1 MKGKTFIVIM
11 AIFIILCSIQ
21 ATSAFEDNNLTQS
34 DVLTL
39 ENIQVTD
46 VIPSPDLNQSSN
58 QSLQA
63 SQNQSSDASK
73 ASSQSSDNLLKI
85 SVTSEDILGAV
96 HTPGI
101 FVYGVDYY
109 PQYRDVD
116 EVPLE
121 SFFKAVYWG
130 IRDYVQSHGNSPKE
144 WDVFLCNKTFTGGYG
159 DAGVGTIQTGYL
171 SPGGS
176 RVPYLTFNGMNYNQN
191 VALTIHLYGGYDK
204 DDGLTSTLDLTN
216 YGADCAIIDFSTAD
230 SSITGINF
238 KNFNVND
245 HSATEQPGST
255 VPFIKLGDASNPR
268 DMPEAL
274 IKNCTFE
281 NITLNPKQP
290 LYQVGEIGELSYYY
304 DYTSLEGF
312 FKFVF
317 WGIQTRMETS
327 LRSGKT
333 PITEWNVYLNNQTF
347 TGGYGDAGVS
357 TISTGYVTWSDD
369 TRATYLTF
377 RNYFKNRWSKD
388 LNVTIHLYGG
398 YDKDDGLTSTL
409 DLTDY
414 GASHILMDLSGGSS
428 SITGLNI
435 INFNALDHYNTDRE
449 DTSMPFIFFG
459 DEKISN
465 YQSNVINCT
474 FENITLN
481 PKQPILRMAFV
492 ADSQDSSQ
500 KVYSGGLVENCTF
513 RGNNASQMMAIS
525 GPIADS
531 QHSDDGPIF
540 YGFRA
545 NNNLFEN
552 NVGRQEYDSNVKSLG
567 FCVKV
572 WNEVF
577 NATFD
582 NNRFINN
589 TNAVHGAA
597 YCIIGFNATITNN
610 YIDGNEAVFGAGIE
624 AHNGNITIKDCIF
637 VNNVAK
643 GNHSQHPY
651 RDGSG
656 AAIAL
661 LGCNNLI
668 ENCTFINNTA
678 YGHAGAIDIVGGT
691 KTLDDGTSYY
701 LVADNTVIKDSRFYE
716 NLALDYAG
724 AVHING
730 TNTLIDNS
738 TFFYNNAS
746 HAGAVKLIGENT
758 TIVNSSF
765 TDNNAIQGGAVY
777 LEGNYSK
784 IIDSTFAYNN
794 ATHDL
799 DKVRANASMITAGG
813 AIYLV
818 GNYANVTNNTF
829 IANAAVGKYT
839 DSDVEGLGG
848 AIYIDGENL
857 TFHKDDFI
865 DNMAVLGGGV
875 FIDGDT
881 ISVTVMNF
889 TRNKAIKGGAVYV
902 EGNHIIID
910 DSTASANTAVQGG
923 AVYIEGTNTTITN
936 SEFTLNNATN
946 IIDGLDTSATG
957 SLEISG
963 GAIDII
969 GSQTNIT
976 GCTFSNNTAL
986 GINNLSYGG
995 AITVH
1000 GYDTSLTES
1009 DFHYNEA
1016 ILGGA
1021 LYFDG
1026 TVEDVEYT
1034 NFTHNNAIRGGA
1046 VYIANS
1052 DAVFNHTLFHNN
1064 SATHDLRFN
1073 LNSQELKELTTMGGA
1088 VFIPG
1093 NSIHV
1098 ANSEFINNTAYGI
1111 FEKGGLGGAVAVN
1124 GSDDYIIN
1132 STFEN
1137 NQAIKGGAFYLEG
1150 DNTNIIESN
1159 FTKNYAIKG
1168 GVGFID
1174 GSQSLVKGSIFEEN
1188 QATHDGLRY
1197 SLNENLTKMPTT
1209 AGAIHIV
1216 GENINIT
1223 LSNFTNNDAVA
1234 TNPTNSIGAGAVY
1247 VEGNNASIT
1256 ECNFDSNTA
1265 IKGGAIFIIV
1275 NNTDVIDCNF
1285 TKNSVSNFTY
1295 MEGLGGAI
1303 YLENA
1308 TDSDFIRCIFI
1319 DNTASINGGAINWFE
1334 GCVDGQISEC
1344 TFINNSAASNAGA
1357 IFWFG
1362 EGGIIKDSNFTNNS
1376 ANGTSQCMMG
1386 NAGDGGAIMWTGS
1399 DGKLDNCIFEDN
1411 YAKDRGGAVFLRG
1424 VPGRADCNNNTFVD
1438 SKFINN
1444 TADVNGGAVTW
1455 DEGATDG
1462 KIENSLFEDN
1472 SAKAN
1477 GGAVFW
1483 YGRSGTIQSSNF
1495 TGNRA
1500 NGTAQGTYGD
1510 SGMGGAVIW
1519 TGSDGIVDDCIFE
1532 NNYAAKNGGAVY
1544 LRDLDTGHCNNTT
1557 FSNSKFIK
1565 NAAGVN
1571 GGAVD
1576 WHEGATNGRIENSTF
1591 IENSAK
1597 ANGGAVFWYGVNGTI
1612 VGSNFTANRAN
1623 GTAQGTYGDS
1633 GMGGAVIWTGSN
1645 GTVDDCLFENNFAA
1659 KNGGAVYLRNL
1670 TANDC
1675 DNNVFT
1681 NSKFFNNT
1689 AGVNGGAVDWH
1700 KGATNG
1706 RIEDSVFEDNSA
1718 KAN

>member
-39 ENIQVTD
+39 ENVQLTD

-101 FVYGVDYY
+101 FVYDVDYD
-109 PQYRDVD
+109 PQYQDVD

-121 SFFKAVYWG
+121 RFFKAVYWG

-176 RVPYLTFNGMNYNQN
+176 RVPYLTFNGLNYNSN
-191 VALTIHLYGGYDK
+191 IALTIHLYGGRDK

-245 HSATEQPGST
+245 HSATEKPGST

-290 LYQVGEIGELSYYY
+290 LYEVGQVGELSYYY
-304 DYTSLEGF
+304 DDSSLDKF
-312 FKFVF
+312 FRFVF
-317 WGIQTRMETS
+317 WGIQTRMEAS
-327 LRSGKT
+327 LRSGKA

-357 TISTGYVTWSDD
+357 TISTGYVTWSDV

-377 RNYFKNRWSKD
+377 RNYFKNSWSKD

-398 YDKDDGLTSTL
+398 YNKYDGLTSTL

-414 GASHILMDLSGGSS
+414 GASHMLMDLSGGSS

-435 INFNALDHYNTDRE
+435 VNFNALDHFNTDRE

-474 FENITLN
+474 FQNITLN

-724 AVHING
+724 GVHING
-730 TNTLIDNS
+730 TNTVIDNS

-765 TDNNAIQGGAVY
+765 TANNAIQGGAVY

-784 IIDSTFAYNN
+784 IIDSIFTSNN
-794 ATHDL
+794 ATHGL
-799 DKVRANASMITAGG
+799 DKVKANASMISSGG

-829 IANAAVGKYT
+829 AANSAVGKYT
-839 DSDVEGLGG
+839 NSNVEGLGG

-857 TFHKDDFI
+857 TFNKDDFI

-875 FIDGDT
+875 FIEGDT
-881 ISVTVMNF
+881 ISATVMNF
-889 TRNKAIKGGAVYV
+889 TRNKAIKGGAVYI
-902 EGNHIIID
+902 EGNDIIID
-910 DSTASANTAVQGG
+910 DSSASANTAVQGG
-923 AVYIEGTNTTITN
+923 AVYIEGTNTKIIN
-936 SEFTLNNATN
+936 SEFTLNNATK
-946 IIDGLDTSATG
+946 IISGIDTSAAD
-957 SLEISG
+957 SLDISG
-963 GAIDII
+963 GVIDIV
-969 GSQTNIT
+969 GSKTNVT
-976 GCTFSNNTAL
+976 SCTFNNNTAV
-986 GINNLSYGG
+986 GENNLSYGG
-995 AITVH
+995 AISVY
-1000 GYDTSLTES
+1000 GVNTSLTES

-1021 LYFDG
+1021 IYFDG
-1026 TVEDVEYT
+1026 TVEDVENT

-1052 DAVFNHTLFHNN
+1052 NAVFNNTLFHNN
-1064 SATHDLRFN
+1064 SATHDLRFK
-1073 LNSQELKELTTMGGA
+1073 LNSKELNELTTMGGA

-1150 DNTNIIESN
+1150 DNTNIIDSN

-1234 TNPTNSIGAGAVY
+1234 ANPTNSIGAGAVY

-1265 IKGGAIFIIV
+1265 IKGGAIFIVV

-1285 TKNSVSNFTY
+1285 TGNSVSNFTF

-1308 TDSDFIRCIFI
+1308 TDSDFIRCNFI
-1319 DNTASINGGAINWFE
+1319 NNTASINGGAINWFE
-1334 GCVDGQISEC
+1334 GCVDGQITEC

-1362 EGGIIKDSNFTNNS
+1362 EGGIIQDSNFTNNR
-1376 ANGTSQCMMG
+1376 ANGTAQCMMG

-1399 DGKLDNCIFEDN
+1399 DGTLNNCIFEDN
-1411 YAKDRGGAVFLRG
+1411 RAKDRGGAVFLRG

-1500 NGTAQGTYGD
+1500 NGTAQGTYGE